1 MANQFFSRLRESK
14 SEYLNFERQTNN
26 AISGMKSLDLTA
38 TILVPVDFSDIT
50 KPALV
55 HAELYA
61 TIFKKPITLVHLID
75 KGWGDKEH
83 ELKLEEE
90 EALSKLQN
98 FADDI
103 SNESGIEVSVLVR
116 RGDFHEGIGELAEEL
131 NATLVVMGTKGIK
144 GLQRWTGSHA
154 MKVIKNTKDV
164 PFIVVQDMPKRNDLK
179 TVVLPFSFTVE
190 SRQKLA
196 WAIHI
201 AKMFQCH
208 FLLLAEHQ
216 TDEFIQHKM
225 QNNITFA
232 KKYLDQHGCSYSVE
246 TASGSTAFH
255 KEIIIYASAKDADLI
270 LIMTDEDREFTEY
283 FTGTHEQDIIA
294 NEKKIPV
301 MVMNPVDNM
310 QILGA
315 AMFQ

>member
-1 MANQFFSRLRESK
+1 MNSFEST
-14 SEYLNFERQTNN
+14 E
-26 AISGMKSLDLTA
+26 
-38 TILVPVDFSDIT
+38 TILVPVDFSEIT
-50 KPALV
+50 APALA
-55 HAELYA
+55 HAKLYA
-61 TIFKKPITLVHLID
+61 EIFKKPIKLVHLID

-83 ELKLEEE
+83 ELQLEED

-98 FADDI
+98 LAEEIYD
-103 SNESGIEVSVLVR
+103 ESGIETTVLVR
-116 RGDFHEGIGELAEEL
+116 RGHFHDGIGELAAEL
-131 NATLVVMGTKGIK
+131 NATLVIMGTKGIR
-144 GLQRWTGSHA
+144 GLQRWTGSNA
-154 MKVIKNTKDV
+154 MRVIRNTKDV
-164 PFIVVQDMPKRNDLK
+164 PFIVVQEEPKRDSIK

-196 WAIHI
+196 WSIHL
-201 AKMFQCH
+201 AKLFNCH

-216 TDEFIQHKM
+216 TDEFIRHRM
-225 QNNITFA
+225 DNNMTFA
-232 KKYLDQHGCSYSVE
+232 KKYLTQHGCSFSVD

-255 KEIIIYASAKDADLI
+255 KEIIIYSAAKEADLL
-270 LIMTDEDREFTEY
+270 LIMTDEERDFSEI
-283 FTGTHEQDIIA
+283 FTGSHEQDIIA